1 MIYNEAYSDL
11 PFSICEIDL
20 NNGEVLNFN
29 KSFKKLIYDKFKP
42 NYPGKFNFNELKKAD
57 PNSVDFVHFLKT
69 INSHEKSTF
78 QFLSKPNVVEEF
90 CLVKS
95 NSDEVNNRVLIS
107 IDVATHLNLA
117 NQKIRLFNEILEI
130 INDIQL
136 KTFIGKGPT
145 DCYEDF
151 LIKIL
156 TIVKGDFGFIGEV
169 EPNQNNDFSMKSFS
183 FSYLGNSNKKLE
195 SAVKIQNQEF
205 VSSILNIFEESISKG
220 DYFSVHGN
228 SLKLI
233 SPPDIIP
240 ILGVLGIPIYKG
252 EQYLGYLGLICETD
266 CFLEEEIEMLTPI
279 LVSYANLLESK
290 RLMRLRKE
298 SEKLKDKYE
307 SLFKI
312 YAENGDDVLAIL
324 NADFRIDFT
333 SPSVT
338 RVLGFDVEEMQGK
351 LIWEIFEHLPPSS
364 IFYEVERRIVVPI
377 FSRKTNK
384 DLFFEFSIKPLKD
397 DTGFY
402 FGYLAIARDVT
413 EREKTLKS
421 FREIAF
427 RERELNRLK
436 SGFVSMVSHELRTPL
451 ATILSSSHLLNSQLT
466 KSVQPD
472 ETKVKNH
479 IQKIIRQTN
488 RLSKIFDNVM
498 TLEKSIQLD
507 KPSQE
512 IEIELKP
519 FFKMLLK
526 DLVEDHP
533 DSIELIEPEE
543 EVVIWSDPSYLI
555 LIFTN
560 LMKNS
565 IKFSNGVKKPVLKFY
580 KLDKELVVELKDFG
594 IGIPDEDQVHIFETF
609 FRASN
614 SKHIKGTG
622 LGLKIV
628 KEILEK
634 LKGHIS
640 FESKLGEGTKF
651 IVQLPINEPKRV
663 ARTSKY

>member
-29 KSFKKLIYDKFKP
+29 RSFKKLIYDKFKP
-42 NYPGKFNFNELKKAD
+42 NFTGKFNFNELEKAD
-57 PNSVDFVHFLKT
+57 PERIDFVDFLKT
-69 INSHEKSTF
+69 INSHEKSTY

-95 NSDEVNNRVLIS
+95 NSDEERNLVLIS

-145 DCYEDF
+145 DCFEEF

-169 EPNQNNDFSMKSFS
+169 GENKDDKFSLKSFS
-183 FSYLGNSNKKLE
+183 FSYLGDANNELS
-195 SAVKIQNQEF
+195 SAVEIQDQEY
-205 VSSILNIFEESISKG
+205 VLPILKIFEDSISRG
-220 DYFSVHGN
+220 DFLSADSRALKSI
-228 SLKLI
+228 SL
-233 SPPDIIP
+233 PG
-240 ILGVLGIPIYKG
+240 ILPVQGILGIPIFKG
-252 EQYLGYLGLICETD
+252 QQYLGYLGLLCETD
-266 CFLEEEIEMLTPI
+266 CFLEEEVEMLTPI
-279 LVSYANLLESK
+279 LGSYANLLESK
-290 RLMRLRKE
+290 RLMSLRKE
-298 SEKLKDKYE
+298 SEKLKEKYE
-307 SLFKI
+307 SLFRI
-312 YAENGDDVLAIL
+312 YAENGDDILAIL
-324 NADFRIDFT
+324 KTDFRIDFI

-338 RVLGFDVEEMQGK
+338 RVLGLDAEEIQGK
-351 LIWEIFEHLPPSS
+351 LIWETFVHLPPSS
-364 IFYEVERRIVVPI
+364 TFYEIERRIVVPI
-377 FSRKTNK
+377 LSRKTNK
-384 DLFFEFSIKPLKD
+384 DLFFEFSIKPLLDEK
-397 DTGFY
+397 GFS
-402 FGYLAIARDVT
+402 FGYLAIGRDVT

-466 KSVQPD
+466 KSVKPD
-472 ETKVKNH
+472 ESKVKNH

-512 IEIELKP
+512 IKINLKP

-543 EVVIWSDPSYLI
+543 DVVIWSDPSYLI
-555 LIFTN
+555 LIFSN

-565 IKFSNGVKKPVLKFY
+565 IKFSDGIKKPVLKFFTQNE
-580 KLDKELVVELKDFG
+580 ELVVELRDFG
-594 IGIPDEDQVHIFETF
+594 IGIPDEDQGHIFETF

-651 IVQLPINEPKRV
+651 IVELPINEPKKI
-663 ARTSKY
+663 ARTSQS